1 MCPSCVKL
9 TRLGRFAS
17 AASAAGQVISVFL
30 ENLISISRF
39 VDPFQWNGYTFYYP
53 CNALALYNKTIK
65 QKQIISSLHLAV
77 ATQLITSP
85 NQVIPL
91 DKEGRPVGNHTYVKT
106 GLLGFTNS
114 AGSVFVSGTV
124 AGMIKLGGRVHNSED
139 VRATVL
145 AVEPPSFVH
154 RLRVAIFAVSFI
166 ASGVYILTVAN
177 IHFRWF
183 VHEQSTNRLPN

>member
-1 MCPSCVKL
+1 M
-9 TRLGRFAS
+9 
-17 AASAAGQVISVFL
+17 
-30 ENLISISRF
+30 
-39 VDPFQWNGYTFYYP
+39 
-53 CNALALYNKTIK
+53 
-65 QKQIISSLHLAV
+65 
-77 ATQLITSP
+77 
-85 NQVIPL
+85 IPL

-154 RLRVAIFAVSFI
+154 RLRVAIFAVSCSFSFY
-166 ASGVYILTVAN
+166 SG
-177 IHFRWF
+177 HGK
-183 VHEQSTNRLPN
+183 LPLLVVRPHQRRKQTC